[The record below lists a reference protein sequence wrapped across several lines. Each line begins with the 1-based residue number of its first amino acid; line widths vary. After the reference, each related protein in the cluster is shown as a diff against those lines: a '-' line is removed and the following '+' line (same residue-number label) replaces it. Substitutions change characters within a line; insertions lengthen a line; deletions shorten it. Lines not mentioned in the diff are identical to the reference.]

1 MQAEGRVKRSS
12 SRSQQRLF
20 RGELLSFT
28 QKNAKVWRFLFGFE
42 MRKGCDMEVGMD
54 KVLKLI
60 PVRRNRTTTMFIA
73 RGRAPPESGT
83 AY

>member
-1 MQAEGRVKRSS
+1 
-12 SRSQQRLF
+12 
-20 RGELLSFT
+20 
-28 QKNAKVWRFLFGFE
+28 
-42 MRKGCDMEVGMD
+42 MEAGMD

-60 PVRRNRTTTMFIA
+60 PVRRNRTTTMFKA